1 MRLFGSLIGIVFFSS
16 YLCLSELTQAQVV
29 CPKSVATVR
38 DSVLAEANKAILQS
52 VYKDLGCDILLDE
65 LPGRRGIASFNNHIV
80 DGEMYRLEVAEPR
93 YTREFVRSEVPLF
106 QHSGSLW
113 LHPDQ
118 ALRENLPTGYT
129 LGIVWHEQYMKGR
142 RGRIFNTVE
151 EIFNSY
157 NNREIGSFVSS
168 DFSVLNRISNGGF
181 DVVPDQGEG
190 IMSAPLYHYL
200 GAEYSPF
207 MKLFSDHLRKYS
219 PFAHMEPK
227 MAAGKNKSE

>member
-1 MRLFGSLIGIVFFSS
+1 MKLSFSLIGIALFSS
-16 YLCLSELTQAQVV
+16 CFYLTGLAQAQVV
-29 CPKSVATVR
+29 CPKSIATVR

-52 VYKDLGCDILLDE
+52 VYSDLGCDILLDE
-65 LPGRRGIASFNNHIV
+65 LPGRRGIASFNNHTV

-118 ALRENLPTGYT
+118 ALQESLPIGYT
-129 LGIVWHEQYMKGR
+129 LGIVWHEQYMEGR
-142 RGRIFNTVE
+142 RGRLFKTVE
-151 EIFNSY
+151 ESFNSY
-157 NNREIGSFVSS
+157 NNGEIGSFVSS
-168 DFSVLNRISNGGF
+168 DFSVLHRISEGGF
-181 DVVPDQGEG
+181 NVVPDQGAG

-227 MAAGKNKSE
+227 MASGKKK